1 MHRSIKLVF
10 ACFGIA
16 LAGLASA
23 YPARESRAA
32 FAQAMSQLKEG
43 STEAEVR
50 AILGPPDDIL
60 KPSDALNGFDRRE
73 RTIGCHASNV

>member
-1 MHRSIKLVF
+1 
-10 ACFGIA
+10 
-16 LAGLASA
+16 
-23 YPARESRAA
+23 
-32 FAQAMSQLKEG
+32 MSQLKEG